1 MTASTL
7 HTDPDAADLDEAELD
22 EAELD
27 ELDPD
32 YPTKTLHKLAAMPR
46 DEPDWARVRDE
57 AVQAW
62 LPLAEHLARRFSGR
76 GEPLEDVVQT
86 ACLGL
91 IKAVDR
97 FDVTRGHDFVGFA
110 VPTILGEVKRHFR
123 DHTWD
128 MRVPRRL
135 QELRL
140 AINASADDLAQRLGR
155 SPTTED
161 LAADLDVSEKEIVEG
176 VGVAR
181 AYNVMSLDAV
191 TSGEGQT
198 ELGGLVGQED
208 SDLALAEFRMT
219 LEPAL
224 GALPPRERNI
234 LIMRFYRNMTQSQI
248 AGKIG
253 ISQMHVSR
261 LLGRGLAMLRET
273 LQDGVHGE
281 LAGGT
286 SH

>member
-1 MTASTL
+1 MTASMLQTA
-7 HTDPDAADLDEAELD
+7 PDATDIDID
-22 EAELD
+22 QTD
-27 ELDPD
+27 GD
-32 YPTKTLHKLAAMPR
+32 YPTRTLHRLATVSSDDPS
-46 DEPDWARVRDE
+46 WARLRDE

-97 FDVTRGHDFVGFA
+97 FDVTRGYDFVGFA

-128 MRVPRRL
+128 IRVPRRL

-140 AINASADDLAQRLGR
+140 AINASSESLAQRLGR
-155 SPTTED
+155 SPTTDD
-161 LAADLDVSEKEIVEG
+161 LAADLDVSPQDIVEG

-181 AYNVMSLDAV
+181 AYSVMSLDAV
-191 TSGEGQT
+191 TSSDGQT
-198 ELGGLVGQED
+198 ELGGLVGAED
-208 SDLALAEFRMT
+208 GDLALAEFRMT

-224 GALPPRERNI
+224 SALPARERGI
-234 LIMRFYRNMTQSQI
+234 LVLRFYGNMTQSQI
-248 AGKIG
+248 AEKVGV
-253 ISQMHVSR
+253 SQMHVSR
-261 LLGRGLAMLRET
+261 LLVRGLAMLREA
-273 LQDGVHGE
+273 LQD
-281 LAGGT
+281 APT
-286 SH
+286 D